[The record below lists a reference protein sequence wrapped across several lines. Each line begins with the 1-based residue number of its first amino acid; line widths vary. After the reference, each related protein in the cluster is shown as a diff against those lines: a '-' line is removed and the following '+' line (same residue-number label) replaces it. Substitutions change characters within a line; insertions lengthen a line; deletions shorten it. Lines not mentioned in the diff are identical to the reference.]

1 MEVFRLSKEMYS
13 GGLVASGR
21 ANRWNR
27 RGQFV
32 IYAGSSRSLSTLES
46 IVHRSSV
53 IPTIPYK
60 ILVISISDSE
70 HLVKQIRLD
79 ELQDN
84 WRTMAAYPALQEI
97 GSIWYERKETLIL
110 RVPSAVIVQE
120 YNYIFN
126 MEHPDFANEVRLI
139 RVEDYFWDDRL
150 VR

>member
-13 GGLVASGR
+13 GGLVASGS

-60 ILVISISDSE
+60 ILVISISDDE

-79 ELQDN
+79 QLQDN
-84 WRTMAAYPALQEI
+84 WRTMAAYSALQEI
-97 GSIWYERKETLIL
+97 GSLWYERKETMIL

-120 YNYIFN
+120 YNYILN
-126 MEHPDFANEVRLI
+126 MEHPDFANEVRLA

-150 VR
+150 VG

>member
-1 MEVFRLSKEMYS
+1 M
-13 GGLVASGR
+13 
-21 ANRWNR
+21 
-27 RGQFV
+27 
-32 IYAGSSRSLSTLES
+32 
-46 IVHRSSV
+46 
-53 IPTIPYK
+53 
-60 ILVISISDSE
+60 VISISDSE

-126 MEHPDFANEVRLI
+126 MEHPDFANEVRLAQ
-139 RVEDYFWDDRL
+139 VEDYFWDDRL

>member
-13 GGLVASGR
+13 GGLFASGS

-60 ILVISISDSE
+60 ILVISISDNE

-84 WRTMAAYPALQEI
+84 WRTMAAYSALQEI
-97 GSIWYERKETLIL
+97 GSDWYERKETVIL

-120 YNYIFN
+120 YNYILN

-150 VR
+150 VG